1 MIFLELYTISGNT
14 TGIDNILIDTIAS
27 VPAFTPLLLLFV
39 FFVVFLGGI
48 GKQKARTGTADYP
61 MWATVASISMFIT
74 ALIMTLAEGIIRLE
88 WLVIVVVITIFS
100 GVWLFLD
107 KRGSEV

>member
-1 MIFLELYTISGNT
+1 MPYLYDLPNATS
-14 TGIDNILIDTIAS
+14 GIDAILVQTINIF
-27 VPAFTPLLLLFV
+27 PAFTPLLLLFV

-48 GKQKARTGTADYP
+48 GRQKQRTGTADYP
-61 MWATVASISMFIT
+61 VWSVIASLSMLMVSLILSIS
-74 ALIMTLAEGIIRLE
+74 AGYIRLD

-107 KRGSEV
+107 RRAGEI